1 MALFL
6 INARDKAGS
15 LELRM
20 ANRAEHLKWAAQFVD
35 RIAMAG
41 PVFLEDGKTM
51 AGSTFVVEFDTL
63 GDAEAWAAN
72 DPYALAGLF
81 DRVEIIPFHWA
92 IGDGKPNG

>member
-20 ANRAEHLKWAAQFVD
+20 ANRPEHLKWAAQFVD

-41 PVFLEDGKTM
+41 PVFLEDGKTIKQ
-51 AGSTFVVEFDTL
+51 AKDADVGSRS
-63 GDAEAWAAN
+63 WAMQRKKFL
-72 DPYALAGLF
+72 PWKLRLASEVCC
-81 DRVEIIPFHWA
+81 R
-92 IGDGKPNG
+92 